1 MEWKVPEGLIV
12 PLAFGGAYVLSLW
25 LIVILYRRFRTYLGD
40 DVIEL
45 AVRVALGTLA
55 VNEVKLEIRT

>member
-1 MEWKVPEGLIV
+1 M
-12 PLAFGGAYVLSLW
+12 AFESTG
-25 LIVILYRRFRTYLGD
+25 ILLVVVRGD

-55 VNEVKLEIRT
+55 VNEVKALRLDDAVNKGTGETGAEQSVSMG

>member
-1 MEWKVPEGLIV
+1 M
-12 PLAFGGAYVLSLW
+12 AFKSTR
-25 LIVILYRRFRTYLGD
+25 ILLVVVRGD